1 MARPS
6 LYTPELVEAI
16 CERLAEGEPLAVICR
31 EEGMPGIT
39 TLWRWE
45 REHEGVSETIACA
58 REAGQEII
66 AARSRG
72 TARGKTGDDGDS
84 SGDVQ
89 RDKLIIETDLK
100 LLAKWNPRK
109 WGDKLQHA
117 DADGEKLAA
126 PTFIF
131 QPAPSSSEPSE

>member
-6 LYTPELVEAI
+6 LYTPGLVETI
-16 CERLAEGEPLAVICR
+16 CARLAEGEPLAVICR
-31 EEGMPGIT
+31 GEGMPGIT

-66 AARSRG
+66 AARARG

-89 RDKLIIETDLK
+89 RDKLIIETDMK

-117 DADGEKLAA
+117 DADGEKLPPATVLFAA
-126 PTFIF
+126 VGTHG
-131 QPAPSSSEPSE
+131 QST

>member
-1 MARPS
+1 MS
-6 LYTPELVEAI
+6 LVEDI
-16 CERLAEGEPLAVICR
+16 CARLAEGEPLAQICR
-31 EEGMPGIT
+31 DDGMPGIT

-45 REHEGVSETIACA
+45 REHEGVAETIACA
-58 REAGQEII
+58 REAGHEVI
-66 AARSRG
+66 AARTRG
-72 TARGKTGDDGDS
+72 TARGKVGQDGDS

-117 DADGEKLAA
+117 DADGEKLAPATIVIA
-126 PTFIF
+126 PVL
-131 QPAPSSSEPSE
+131 PNDNASG